1 MPVLEEQTALVSV
14 KTEDK
19 TQLASDPLAGRQ
31 LLCPYCHVAYVP
43 EEGCFCVRVVGWDG
57 KPLSQ

>member
-1 MPVLEEQTALVSV
+1 MPVLEEQTALDSA
-14 KTEDK
+14 KTKDQVQRTSE
-19 TQLASDPLAGRQ
+19 PLAGRQ

-57 KPLSQ
+57 TPLGQ